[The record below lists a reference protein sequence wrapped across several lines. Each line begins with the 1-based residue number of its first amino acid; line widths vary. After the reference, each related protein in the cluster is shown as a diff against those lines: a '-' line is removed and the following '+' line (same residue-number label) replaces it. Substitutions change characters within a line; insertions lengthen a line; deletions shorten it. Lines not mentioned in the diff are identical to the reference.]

1 MNPNF
6 LDFEQ
11 PIAELDAKIE
21 ELRHASD
28 GQAFNIEDEVGRLRE
43 KLKIK
48 TAEIFR
54 NLNSWQTT
62 QLSRHPARPY
72 TLDYIGV
79 ICEEFHELAG
89 DRMYAEDAAIVGGLG
104 RVNGRPMVIIGH
116 QKGRN
121 TKDKVRRNFG
131 MPRPEGYRKA
141 LRLMKMAE
149 RFGLPLLTLID
160 TPGAY
165 PGVGAEE
172 RGQSEAIARNLLEMA
187 ELKVPIICT
196 VIGEGGSGGALA
208 VGVGDRMYAEDAAI
222 VGGLGR
228 INGRSVVIIGHQK
241 GRDTKTKVRRNFG
254 MPRPEGYRKA
264 LRLMQ
269 MAERFGLPLL
279 TLIDTPGAYPGV
291 GAEER
296 GQSEA
301 IARNLL
307 EMAELKV
314 PIICTVIGEGG
325 SGGALAIGVG
335 DRTNMLQYSTYSVI
349 SPEGCASI
357 LWKSADKV
365 KDAAEALGMTA
376 PRLLELG
383 LIDKLIREPL
393 GGAHRNPRSMAIRL
407 KAVLLNQ
414 LDELQAMPVP
424 DLLEQRYKRLRS
436 YGAYQE

>member
-21 ELRHASD
+21 ELRHASS
-28 GQAFNIEDEVGRLRE
+28 GQAFNIDEEVDRLRE
-43 KLKIK
+43 KLKLK

-104 RVNGRPMVIIGH
+104 RINGRAVMIIGH

-121 TKDKVRRNFG
+121 TRDKVRRNFG

-187 ELKVPIICT
+187 ELKVPI
-196 VIGEGGSGGALA
+196 V
-208 VGVGDRMYAEDAAI
+208 
-222 VGGLGR
+222 
-228 INGRSVVIIGHQK
+228 
-241 GRDTKTKVRRNFG
+241 
-254 MPRPEGYRKA
+254 
-264 LRLMQ
+264 
-269 MAERFGLPLL
+269 
-279 TLIDTPGAYPGV
+279 
-291 GAEER
+291 
-296 GQSEA
+296 
-301 IARNLL
+301 
-307 EMAELKV
+307 
-314 PIICTVIGEGG
+314 CTVIGEGG

-357 LWKSADKV
+357 LWKSPDKV

-383 LIDKLIREPL
+383 LVDKLIREPL

-407 KAVLLNQ
+407 KAVLLKQ
-414 LDELQAMPVP
+414 LDELEAMPLA
-424 DLLEQRYKRLRS
+424 DLLAQRYKRLRS
-436 YGAYQE
+436 YGAYLE